1 MKTAVLVSGSGTNL
15 QALLDAQVAPATIE
29 LVVSSKKDALALKRA
44 QDAGVKTVTLSP
56 KDYSDRQNYDEA
68 ILDALKQHHIDFIVL
83 AGFMR
88 ILGPDFIKHYENK
101 IINTHPAL
109 LPSFPG
115 LHGARQALEYGSK
128 ITGCTVHVVD
138 AGVDTGPIVFQSA
151 VDVLESDDEKSLQ
164 RRIQA
169 EEHKLL
175 PKALQMFASGKFSV
189 NDRRVTAR

>member
-44 QDAGVKTVTLSP
+44 QDAGVKAITLSP
-56 KDYSDRQNYDEA
+56 KDYSDRQSYDEA
-68 ILDALKQHHIDFIVL
+68 ILNALKQHHIDFIVL

-175 PKALQMFASGKFSV
+175 PKALQMFASDKFSV
-189 NDRRVTAR
+189 KDRRVTAR